1 MMERDWLDRVNT
13 AMKHYQEMNEAN
25 KEALESFVKWLY
37 SLYGIVPPEKREG
50 DKK

>member
-1 MMERDWLDRVNT
+1 MDTKDWLDRVNT

-37 SLYGIVPPEKREG
+37 SLYGIVPPENRKG
-50 DKK
+50 DK